1 MRKGLPIERRPK
13 TTKATPGKDR
23 SLVRQRLA
31 SVAGLIAEA
40 GRIYREM
47 RDGKLDH
54 DKQSVWV
61 LSQMRA
67 MVEAEA
73 IERLEQRLDE
83 LSQQGGSHGH
93 TGADRSARLAH

>member
-1 MRKGLPIERRPK
+1 M
-13 TTKATPGKDR
+13 
-23 SLVRQRLA
+23 VRQPLA

-40 GRIYREM
+40 GRVYREM

-54 DKQSVWV
+54 DRGRSLVWV

-83 LSQQGGSHGH
+83 LSQGAMHGH
-93 TGADRSARLAH
+93 TGADRSARVSH